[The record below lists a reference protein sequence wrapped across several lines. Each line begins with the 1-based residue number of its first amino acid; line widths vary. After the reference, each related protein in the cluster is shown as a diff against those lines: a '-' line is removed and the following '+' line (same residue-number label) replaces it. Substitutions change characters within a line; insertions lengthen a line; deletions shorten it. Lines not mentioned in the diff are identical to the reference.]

1 MKPSHFRL
9 SKLKLFYL
17 IFLPASVLAFIYI
30 KQDTQH
36 QLDKLTQK
44 KEDVL
49 ALKQEL
55 EMERDYLKHNI
66 ELLSNADYFKSYA
79 KRKLLYTSEGELL
92 FIFPDEEKDALN

>member
-1 MKPSHFRL
+1 MKASLFRL
-9 SKLKLFYL
+9 SKVKLFYL

-30 KQDTQH
+30 KQDTYH
-36 QLDKLTQK
+36 QLNKLNNK
-44 KEDVL
+44 KEEVL

-66 ELLSNADYFKSYA
+66 ELLSNENYFKSYA

-92 FIFPDEEKDALN
+92 FVFPEEEKDA